1 MTPNLGIRLHT
12 IARSL
17 EHVISPALDASNSLA
32 HELLAIALGH
42 LAVLQQQRKYQADY
56 LALRLIE
63 MYQLG
68 RALVK
73 VAVGGSVTGAASDVL
88 SAELDIQPSAAPAF
102 SATVR
107 HDVVAHAVNTLIIA
121 GHRDG
126 SDKFRHELRQL
137 VIEHGARQ
145 A

>member
-1 MTPNLGIRLHT
+1 MTPDLGMRLHT

-17 EHVISPALDASNSLA
+17 EHVISPTLDASNSLA
-32 HELLAIALGH
+32 HEQLAIALGH
-42 LAVLQQQRKYQADY
+42 LAVLQQQWKYQADY

-102 SATVR
+102 TATVR
-107 HDVVAHAVNTLIIA
+107 HDVNTLIIA